1 MTRTDL
7 VDAIAEKLSMKKK
20 DVAPVV
26 DEVFSQI
33 QAALV
38 SGDRCTV
45 AGFGVFK
52 VAERAAREGHN
63 PQNPSE
69 KVHIPSKQVA
79 VFRPGKKLKDSVRW

>member
-20 DVAPVV
+20 DVASVI

-33 QAALV
+33 KDALV
-38 SGDRCTV
+38 NGDRCV
-45 AGFGVFK
+45 IAGFGVFK

-69 KVHIPSKQVA
+69 KVQIPARKVA
-79 VFRPGKKLKDSVRW
+79 VFRPGKSLKDSVRG